1 MIKIYTIGFTEKTA
15 EQFFGLLTGRD
26 ITCITD
32 TRVNNTGQLAGFAK
46 ARDLAWFA
54 GTIGKISYQ
63 HHPDLAPSRELL
75 ARYRAKEITWPEYEL
90 EYLNLI
96 DMRGVKEKF
105 PVETLHRHCLL
116 CSEHDPRHCH
126 RRLLAEY
133 LQASRADVEIVH
145 LK

>member
-15 EQFFGLLTGRD
+15 EQIFGLLTGRD

-105 PVETLHRHCLL
+105 PVETLHQLPALRVNTTPGIAIGAFWQNTC
-116 CSEHDPRHCH
+116 R
-126 RRLLAEY
+126 
-133 LQASRADVEIVH
+133 QAA
-145 LK
+145 LT